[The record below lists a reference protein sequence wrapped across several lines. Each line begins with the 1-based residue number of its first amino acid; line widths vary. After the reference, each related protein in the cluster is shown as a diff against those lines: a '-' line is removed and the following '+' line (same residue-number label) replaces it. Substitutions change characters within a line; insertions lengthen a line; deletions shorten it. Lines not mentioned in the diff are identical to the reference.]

1 MTEKNSQMIETVQSV
16 DSYKLWEES
25 ASGGDQT
32 TAAIIDAEILC
43 VPLPLLPS
51 FISTSPTESALFLR
65 VLLCRDFISE
75 SIHIFSY
82 PYSQTISYFFVLL
95 SLGS

>member
-32 TAAIIDAEILC
+32 TAAVIDAETASFTYFHLHFSHWICSLFKSP
-43 VPLPLLPS
+43 PL
-51 FISTSPTESALFLR
+51 
-65 VLLCRDFISE
+65 
-75 SIHIFSY
+75 
-82 PYSQTISYFFVLL
+82 
-95 SLGS
+95 